1 MQLTP
6 LNIIKCYYDCF
17 NNKDYTGMLELL
29 TAEVAHDINQGTREI
44 GKEKFHQFLIRM
56 DKHYDE
62 TIEELV
68 LFSSSEPNRV
78 AAEFIVQGRYK
89 QAEPGFP
96 AAREQGY
103 RISVGAFFQVQ
114 DGLIERI
121 TNYYNVTAWR
131 EMVEPN

>member
-1 MQLTP
+1 MPLTP
-6 LNIIKCYYDCF
+6 LNIIKRYYECF
-17 NNKDYTGMLELL
+17 NNKDYTGMVDLL

-44 GKEKFHQFLIRM
+44 GQEKFRQFLIHM

-89 QAEPGFP
+89 QTEPGFP
-96 AAREQGY
+96 PARGQSY
-103 RISVGAFFQVQ
+103 RIPVGAFFQVR
-114 DGLIERI
+114 DGLIERV

-131 EMVEPN
+131 EMVESN